1 MKKKSSAP
9 LAIIL
14 ALLLIVAGA
23 GYYFSPLLALYNLK
37 NAAIAGNRDKVA
49 DSVDF
54 PAVREDVKS
63 QMMASL
69 QTEMAKEKDNPF
81 AAMGVAMGAAMVDK
95 LVNAFVNAD
104 TISNVMKSGDLKIG
118 QQKQAPPSPGAESEP
133 KNDVKID
140 VQWTSIDS
148 VNVVVSE
155 KNDPNKKPVSLRMK
169 KNGLIGWKL
178 VGIKLP
184 IDEAQQAPA
193 N

>member
-1 MKKKSSAP
+1 MKKKSSSP
-9 LAIIL
+9 LAIIVV
-14 ALLLIVAGA
+14 LLVIIAGA

-37 NAAIAGNRDKVA
+37 NAAVAGNRDQVA
-49 DSVDF
+49 NAVDF

-69 QTEMAKEKDNPF
+69 QAEMTKEKDNPF

-95 LVNAFVNAD
+95 LVDAFVNAD
-104 TISNVMKSGDLKIG
+104 TITTIMKDGELRVV
-118 QQKQAPPSPGAESEP
+118 KQAPPSPGAESEP
-133 KNDVKID
+133 KSDVKID

-155 KNDPNKKPVSLRMK
+155 KNNPNKKPVSLRMK
-169 KNGLIGWKL
+169 KNGLVGWKL

-184 IDEAQQAPA
+184 MKEAEATPA

>member
-9 LAIIL
+9 LTIIL
-14 ALLLIVAGA
+14 VLLLLVAGA

-37 NAAIAGNRDKVA
+37 NAAVAGNRDQVA
-49 DSVDF
+49 DAVDF

-69 QTEMAKEKDNPF
+69 QTEMTKEKDNPF

-95 LVNAFVNAD
+95 LVDAFVNAD
-104 TISNVMKSGDLKIG
+104 TITNVMKNGELRG
-118 QQKQAPPSPGAESEP
+118 VKQAPPSAGAESEP
-133 KNDVKID
+133 KSDVKID
-140 VQWTSIDS
+140 VKWISIDS
-148 VNVVVSE
+148 VNVIVSE

-169 KNGLIGWKL
+169 KNGLLGWKL

-184 IDEAQQAPA
+184 IDEARAAPA